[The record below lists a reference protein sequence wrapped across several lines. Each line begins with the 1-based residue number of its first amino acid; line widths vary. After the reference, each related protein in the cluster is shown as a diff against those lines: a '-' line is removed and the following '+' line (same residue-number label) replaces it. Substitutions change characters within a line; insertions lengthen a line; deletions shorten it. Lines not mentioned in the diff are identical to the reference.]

1 MLKYLGFIII
11 FLTSLLLGYIHFKKF
26 SNRVNFLI
34 RYSQFINYIEA
45 EILYSSD
52 IIIDLIKKY
61 SINDSLNNFLIYF
74 IDKLKSGF
82 TVKNA
87 WKIALNDIKDF
98 SGLTGDDIMLIE
110 NFGSTFGNSDIDSQV
125 SYCKMNKK
133 LIDSQINVALENK
146 EKKGKLYFT
155 LYMLGGI
162 SIILFFI

>member
-26 SNRVNFLI
+26 GNRVSFLM

-61 SINDSLNNFLIYF
+61 AANDSLNNFLTYF
-74 IDKLKSGF
+74 VDKLNSGL
-82 TVKNA
+82 TLKNA
-87 WKIALNDIKDF
+87 WKVSLNNVKDF
-98 SGLTGDDIMLIE
+98 SGLTNDDILVIE
-110 NFGSTFGNSDIDSQV
+110 NFGSTFGDSDINSQV

-133 LIDSQINVALENK
+133 LIDSQIKIALENK
-146 EKKGKLYFT
+146 DKKGKLYFT
-155 LYMLGGI
+155 LYILGGI
-162 SIILFFI
+162 SIILFFL